1 MICVV
6 AGYVEERGEKYL
18 RRRFASCIL
27 KRTPG
32 NYFLKE
38 HTIFHFLT
46 GRDKG
51 AHSRW
56 VSPRCQ
62 SPRLIINNSLEE
74 THLVGPPAATPAIN
88 HR

>member
-1 MICVV
+1 MPIKKKMICVV

-18 RRRFASCIL
+18 RRRFVSCVL

-32 NYFLKE
+32 NYFLST
-38 HTIFHFLT
+38 HDFSIFLT

-56 VSPRCQ
+56 VSPEVSIAGAR
-62 SPRLIINNSLEE
+62 N
-74 THLVGPPAATPAIN
+74 
-88 HR
+88 